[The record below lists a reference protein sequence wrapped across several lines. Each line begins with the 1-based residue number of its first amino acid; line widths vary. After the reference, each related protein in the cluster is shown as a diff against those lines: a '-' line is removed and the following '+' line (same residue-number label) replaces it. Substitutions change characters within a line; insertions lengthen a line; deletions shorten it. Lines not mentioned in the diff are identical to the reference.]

1 MWKIEEHKEKC
12 LMIDD
17 YMLSK
22 VLGKIK
28 EKIGIEKFDDKK

>member
-1 MWKIEEHKEKC
+1 MWKIEEHKEKY

-28 EKIGIEKFDDKK
+28 EKTGIEKFDEMK